1 MSAIHAGW
9 YLAAYEDEVPEGVAP
24 LALGR
29 RRLMTV
35 REGDRVRVFDADC
48 PHRGA
53 HLGHGGVL
61 TGDCIE
67 CPFHGRRIA
76 LGDMDKRYAVVEH
89 SAHLLSGMLFIRLK
103 SDHDADLG
111 FEETILRY
119 AAGRTFVPFVNEHL
133 PTSTRMIMENAFDSE
148 HFTALHRMPG
158 FSRFGSVASEAGE
171 IAVAAKFGSRI
182 AGEFY
187 ARAFSPTLVV
197 TELRSPERT
206 QVIITGTVPDD
217 GGCTMR
223 IGFAVPP
230 EDEALIPEWRRMTL
244 YGFEQDRLVWDH
256 IDESAPQDL
265 SAVDANVS
273 EFWEFCAKFPTVDGV
288 GR

>member
-9 YLAAYEDEVPEGVAP
+9 YLAAYENEVPEGVAP
-24 LALGR
+24 LALGE

-35 REGDRVRVFDADC
+35 REAGRVRVFDADC

-53 HLGHGGVL
+53 HLGHGGVVK
-61 TGDCIE
+61 GDCVE

-76 LGDMDKRYAVVEH
+76 LGDMNKRYAVAEH
-89 SAHLLSGMLFIRLK
+89 SAHLLSGMLFVRLG

-119 AAGRTFVPFVNEHL
+119 AEGRIFVPFVNAHL
-133 PTSTRMIMENAFDSE
+133 PTSTRMIMENAFDCE

-158 FSRFGSVASEAGE
+158 FSRFVSVPSETGE
-171 IAVAAKFGSRI
+171 IAVAAKFGPKV

-206 QVIITGTVPDD
+206 QVIITGTVPED
-217 GGCTMR
+217 GGCAMR

-265 SAVDANVS
+265 SAADSFVQ
-273 EFWEFCAKFPTVDGV
+273 EFWEFCAKFPTVDG
-288 GR
+288 GRG